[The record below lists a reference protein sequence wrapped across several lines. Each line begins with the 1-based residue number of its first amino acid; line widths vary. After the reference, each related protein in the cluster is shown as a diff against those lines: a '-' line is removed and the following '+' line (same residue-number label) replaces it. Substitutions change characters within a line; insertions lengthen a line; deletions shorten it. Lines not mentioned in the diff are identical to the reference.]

1 MKTSPTK
8 KQPKRNKKDEAF
20 WKVLSAAVELD
31 FRKGHLKWTMTELS
45 RRSGVTRS
53 LVYYY
58 FGRSKLSIVKSAVKI
73 MGDEIV
79 GMSER
84 RLQMWREGRYLE
96 SLRESRQILEKAP
109 YIGAFYLTCRSWP
122 SELGETVR
130 QMEKTLLK
138 KIQYF
143 IPGLGADEAKAVATI
158 YFGMV
163 FSPFSSDR
171 VIDHILP
178 GLVDHFELRIQEA
191 AKNGRG
197 RKRSSPPRRRDPS

>member
-1 MKTSPTK
+1 MEAK
-8 KQPKRNKKDEAF
+8 KKPPATRKSKKDEAF

-45 RRSGVTRS
+45 RRSGITRS

-58 FGRSKLSIVKSAVKI
+58 FGRSKLNIVNTAVKI

-84 RLQMWREGRYLE
+84 RLQMWRDGKYLE

-109 YIGAFYLTCRSWP
+109 YLGAFYLTCRSWP
-122 SELGETVR
+122 NELGETVR
-130 QMEKTLLK
+130 QMEKSLIK
-138 KIQYF
+138 KIQNF
-143 IPGLGADEAKAVATI
+143 IPTFRVDEAKAVATI

-163 FSPFSSDR
+163 FSPFSGDR
-171 VIDHILP
+171 VIEEILP
-178 GLVDHFELRIQEA
+178 GLSEAFEKRLQEA
-191 AKNGRG
+191 MEAGKLSKPARLKAG
-197 RKRSSPPRRRDPS
+197 SD